1 MGGKMSE
8 SARAE
13 NEGDGGL
20 PNPALIGIPENA
32 PSVGVSKSFVVNVK
46 SDLGGLENC
55 ALS

>member
-1 MGGKMSE
+1 VGGKMSE